1 MESPIT
7 GYHQDELGDWV
18 AQLACGHNQH
28 VRHNPPWT
36 GRPWV
41 INPQGRQLMI
51 GHKLDCKKCEAGAPP
66 DSRPA

>member
-1 MESPIT
+1 MDSPIT

-41 INPQGRQLMI
+41 VTPQGRQAMI
-51 GHKLDCKKCEAGAPP
+51 GHRLRCKKCESGAAP
-66 DSRPA
+66 DPRPA

>member
-28 VRHNPPWT
+28 VRNNPPWNN
-36 GRPWV
+36 RPWV
-41 INPQGRQLMI
+41 TTAETRQLMI
-51 GHKLDCKKCEAGAPP
+51 GHKLGCKKCEAGAPP